1 MIRDKWCGEIR
12 ESDIGSN
19 MSLAGWVF
27 RRRDHGGLIFIDVR
41 DRSGISQ
48 IVFSPEV
55 SRETHERAH
64 DLRSE
69 FVISVSGEVRKRP
82 DGTENPNLPTGMV
95 ELYVKKLDVLNE
107 SAPLPFP
114 MEEAAETS
122 ESLRLRNRYLDLRRP
137 ELQRNLIVRH
147 KAAKIIRDYL
157 DGHGFLEIETPMLT
171 KSTPEGARD
180 YLVPSRLNPGHF
192 YALPQSP
199 QLFKQILMAAGLER
213 YFQIVKCF
221 RDEDLRADRQP
232 EFTQVDMEMSFADR
246 EDVIT
251 VVEGMIKMVFKKV
264 LDIDIEAPFQRL
276 GYSESMERFGNDK
289 PDLRFGLELKD
300 MADLAARGSFKVFL
314 DAVQSGGRV
323 KAINGKGMAG
333 FSRKEI
339 DMLTQEAQSFGAKGL
354 AWIKVKNGFESPI
367 AKFFPE
373 DVLRQMAERLDAS
386 EGDMMLFVADKEK
399 VVHDVL
405 SRMRL
410 ELGKRRNLIKDDVF
424 KFVWIIDFPLF
435 EWDKEEGRFQAMH
448 HPFTS
453 PTDEDT
459 EKMLK
464 LKSDVNNTPHPHPL
478 PQGARGH
485 REEISPARENGTAIL
500 PPPTKENRTAILPPP
515 LTGGGEGEGEKGILS
530 SLKAKAY
537 DIVLNGYEIGGG
549 SIRIH
554 NPVVQKKMFEIL
566 GIADEDANLKFGF
579 LLDALQYGAPPH
591 GGIALGLDRL
601 VMLMVGAHS
610 IRDVIAFP
618 KTQKAVCLM
627 SGAPSTVEQKQL
639 RELNIRLDMPL

>member
-1 MIRDKWCGEIR
+1 MVRDKWCGEIT

-27 RRRDHGGLIFIDVR
+27 RRRDHGGLIFIDLR
-41 DRSGISQ
+41 DRSGIAQ
-48 IVFSPEV
+48 VVFSPEV
-55 SRETHERAH
+55 SKEAHEVAH

-69 FVISVSGEVRKRP
+69 FVISVSGEIRRRP
-82 DGTENPNLPTGMV
+82 EGTENPNLPTGKV
-95 ELYVKKLDVLNE
+95 ELYANKLNVLNE
-107 SAPLPFP
+107 SSTLPFP
-114 MEEAAETS
+114 MEEAADAS
-122 ESLRLRNRYLDLRRP
+122 ESLRLKYRYLDLRRP
-137 ELQRNLIVRH
+137 EIQQNLIIRH
-147 KAAKIIRDYL
+147 RTAKVMRDYL
-157 DGHGFLEIETPMLT
+157 DGNGFLEIETPMLT

-199 QLFKQILMAAGLER
+199 QLFKQILMVSGLER

-232 EFTQVDMEMSFADR
+232 EFTQVDLEMSFADR
-246 EDVIT
+246 DNIISM
-251 VVEGMIKMVFKKV
+251 VEGMIKRLFKDV
-264 LDIDIEAPFQRL
+264 MGIEIAMPFQRL
-276 GYSESMERFGNDK
+276 SYKASMERFGNDK
-289 PDLRFGLELKD
+289 PDMRFGLELKD
-300 MADLAARGSFKVFL
+300 MADLAAKGSFKVFL
-314 DAVQSGGRV
+314 DALNSGGRV

-333 FSRKEI
+333 LSRKEV
-339 DMLTQEAQSFGAKGL
+339 DMLTQEVQSFGAKGL

-373 DVLRQMAERLDAS
+373 DILRQMADRLEVSD
-386 EGDMMLFVADKEK
+386 GDMMLFVADKEK
-399 VVHDVL
+399 IVYDAL
-405 SRMRL
+405 SRLRI
-410 ELGKRRNLIKDDVF
+410 ELGKRLNLIEEGFRFLWVSDY
-424 KFVWIIDFPLF
+424 PLL
-435 EWDKEEGRFQAMH
+435 EWDENEGRFAAMH

-453 PTDEDT
+453 PADEDI
-459 EKMLK
+459 EKMFSIDTSNPELF
-464 LKSDVNNTPHPHPL
+464 T
-478 PQGARGH
+478 AH
-485 REEISPARENGTAIL
+485 R
-500 PPPTKENRTAILPPP
+500 
-515 LTGGGEGEGEKGILS
+515 
-530 SLKAKAY
+530 SLLIDIKAKAY

-554 NPVVQKKMFEIL
+554 RRDVQKKMFDLLKISE
-566 GIADEDANLKFGF
+566 EDARVKFGF
-579 LLDALQYGAPPH
+579 LLDALEYGAPPH

-639 RELNIRLDMPL
+639 RELNIKLDMPL